1 MNNMIHHMEN
11 ADPRTASG
19 AFGSCDTGRRTAWPV
34 SGLYDTGR
42 RNASGTV
49 KLYNTGRH
57 MSARAVLTLLAAALA
72 VLLTL
77 ALRPVPAYA
86 MDAGAYLVTVKP
98 SYTDPENGSI
108 EDPGNNAAIGQ
119 GMTERLCG
127 STGLLEVGSDGSMWL
142 TVRYYLSQFV
152 SDVSFEERS
161 GGSYRTL
168 SYQTMQ
174 TKAPV
179 DGATEIT
186 EKYGFTD
193 YRMPITSLDS
203 VFRGKAYIEP
213 MGRNVVYFFTAS
225 SPVSGSGDFITTG
238 AQSQTKS
245 ETAAAQTAGAA
256 GADSGTNGSTGSA
269 GSTGTG
275 AQNAASQTAG
285 STNGGSQEQTAAA
298 SAGTV
303 PGTQGT
309 QDSRNTGAGTAKN
322 QTGQS
327 GNTGNTAQSASTD
340 DRYRY
345 YPEDEE
351 SWDEAADSASG
362 VGSGSEDENFSDIGS
377 GDASDP
383 VTGIP
388 AKPGTA
394 GTGTTGLAGAEQT
407 SGAAAAGSAGTASP
421 EARKYGKALLK
432 NATGITM
439 TVGDSSVTSG
449 YGEKSANKNRTMM
462 YVLLG
467 AAAVCVLVF
476 IGTGALHMTKRRR
489 EKTGREESKPA
500 ADTDEIERKEMSDR

>member
-1 MNNMIHHMEN
+1 MTHHMEN
-11 ADPRTASG
+11 ADPRNASG
-19 AFGSCDTGRRTAWPV
+19 AFGSCDTGRRTAWSV
-34 SGLYDTGR
+34 SGLYDTGQ

-57 MSARAVLTLLAAALA
+57 MSARAVLTLLAAILT

-77 ALRPVPAYA
+77 ALRPVPAFA

-127 STGLLEVGSDGSMWL
+127 STGLLEVGADGSMWL

-152 SDVSFEERS
+152 SDVSFEERA

-193 YRMPITSLDS
+193 YRMPIASLDS

-245 ETAAAQTAGAA
+245 ETAAAA
-256 GADSGTNGSTGSA
+256 GADSGTNGSAGSA

-275 AQNAASQTAG
+275 AQNAASGETG
-285 STNGGSQEQTAAA
+285 STNGGSQEQAAAA
-298 SAGTV
+298 SGGTAS
-303 PGTQGT
+303 GTQSA
-309 QDSRNTGAGTAKN
+309 QDSRNTGAGTAKS

-327 GNTGNTAQSASTD
+327 GNTGNTAQSANTD

-351 SWDEAADSASG
+351 SWNEAADSASG
-362 VGSGSEDENFSDIGS
+362 VGSGSANEDFSDIGS

-394 GTGTTGLAGAEQT
+394 GTGTTGLKGTEQT
-407 SGAAAAGSAGTASP
+407 SGTGAAGSAGTASP

-449 YGEKSANKNRTMM
+449 YGDRTANKNRTMM

-489 EKTGREESKPA
+489 EKTGQEESKPA
-500 ADTDEIERKEMSDR
+500 ADTDEIERKEMNDR

>member
-1 MNNMIHHMEN
+1 MIHHMEN
-11 ADPRTASG
+11 TDPRNASG

-34 SGLYDTGR
+34 SRLYDTGQ

-57 MSARAVLTLLAAALA
+57 MSARAVFALLAAILT

-77 ALRPVPAYA
+77 ALRPVPAFA

-127 STGLLEVGSDGSMWL
+127 STGLLEVGADGSMWL

-245 ETAAAQTAGAA
+245 ETAAAQTAAA
-256 GADSGTNGSTGSA
+256 VGTDSGTNGSAGST

-285 STNGGSQEQTAAA
+285 STNGGSQEQAAA
-298 SAGTV
+298 AAAGTV

-309 QDSRNTGAGTAKN
+309 QDSSNTGAGTAKN

-327 GNTGNTAQSASTD
+327 GNTGNTAQSANTD

-345 YPEDEE
+345 YPDDEE
-351 SWDEAADSASG
+351 SWDEAADSAPG
-362 VGSGSEDENFSDIGS
+362 VGSGSENEDFSDIGS

-388 AKPGTA
+388 VKPGAA
-394 GTGTTGLAGAEQT
+394 GNGMTGLAGTDKT
-407 SGAAAAGSAGTASP
+407 SGAAAAGTVTTASP
-421 EARKYGKALLK
+421 EARKYGSALLK

-449 YGEKSANKNRTMM
+449 YGEKSANRNRTMM

-489 EKTGREESKPA
+489 GKAEPEESKPA
-500 ADTDEIERKEMSDR
+500 ADTDEIERKEMNDR

>member
-1 MNNMIHHMEN
+1 MIHHIGN

-34 SGLYDTGR
+34 SGLYDTGQR
-42 RNASGTV
+42 TAAGTV

-57 MSARAVLTLLAAALA
+57 MFARAVFALLATILTL
-72 VLLTL
+72 LLTL
-77 ALRPVPAYA
+77 ALRPVPAFA

-127 STGLLEVGSDGSMWL
+127 STGLLEVGADGSMWL

-245 ETAAAQTAGAA
+245 ETAAAA
-256 GADSGTNGSTGSA
+256 GADSGTNGSAGSA

-275 AQNAASQTAG
+275 AQNAASGETG
-285 STNGGSQEQTAAA
+285 STNGGSQEQAAAA
-298 SAGTV
+298 SGGTAS
-303 PGTQGT
+303 GTQSA
-309 QDSRNTGAGTAKN
+309 QDSRNTGAGTAKS

-327 GNTGNTAQSASTD
+327 GNTGNTAQSANTD

-351 SWDEAADSASG
+351 SWNEAADSASG
-362 VGSGSEDENFSDIGS
+362 VGSGSANEDFSDIGS

-394 GTGTTGLAGAEQT
+394 GTGTTGLKGTEQT
-407 SGAAAAGSAGTASP
+407 SGTGAAGSAGTASP

-449 YGEKSANKNRTMM
+449 YGDRTANKNRTMM

-489 EKTGREESKPA
+489 EKTGQEESKPA
-500 ADTDEIERKEMSDR
+500 ADTDEIERKEMNDR